1 MKGNGEMTI
10 EPLAIKTAEFIKSA
24 VRPRHYPPEQFPEV
38 AFAGRSNVGK
48 SSLINCLVQR
58 KKLVR
63 VSQTPGLTQTINFFL
78 INGLFYLVDLPG
90 YGYAKVPMSVRAQW
104 GVMVESYLTT
114 RQSLRGMVQIM
125 DIRRPPTPDDL
136 QLWQWTRE
144 QAIPAIPVLTKAD
157 KISSAKQTSQV
168 ALAAASLSV
177 DPSDI
182 VVFSSTTRLGRQE
195 LLVRLLQWIS
205 TPLQTE

>member
-1 MKGNGEMTI
+1 MTI